1 MVSGSATL
9 TYASGSVNAC
19 IVWQKLYN
27 IGMSAIATPTSLLMP
42 TEQDIGVL
50 PMPSEL
56 TVAQAAKI
64 LDMSEACLEQ
74 LLDIGAYEFRQ
85 VGNQRLIER
94 DYLMER
100 AERRTRTHAALAR
113 MARWDQEMGLE

>member
-1 MVSGSATL
+1 MF
-9 TYASGSVNAC
+9 
-19 IVWQKLYN
+19 
-27 IGMSAIATPTSLLMP
+27 
-42 TEQDIGVL
+42 

-74 LLDIGAYEFRQ
+74 LLDIGAYEFTQ

-94 DYLMER
+94 DYLMEQ
-100 AERRTRTHAALAR
+100 
-113 MARWDQEMGLE
+113 ARWHAQTRAGLSEMVRMNQEMGFYDD